1 MSQLSSTDETL
12 VLASEGLLQVLP
24 PHEVGLL
31 LHHFNAAKLNA
42 LKQALTAA
50 AVQQEAAAA
59 AAAGKGARG
68 RGSSR
73 AKARGGRPSKEL
85 PPDEA
90 MAAAGKV
97 CEATLV
103 SGRQL
108 SERMTCTPNIGKG
121 SFISVVF

>member
-1 MSQLSSTDETL
+1 MSQLSSADETL

-50 AVQQEAAAA
+50 AVQQEAAA
-59 AAAGKGARG
+59 GKGARG

-73 AKARGGRPSKEL
+73 AKARGDKPNTES

-97 CEATLV
+97 GQWCWCDICNV
-103 SGRQL
+103 R
-108 SERMTCTPNIGKG
+108 N
-121 SFISVVF
+121 

>member
-59 AAAGKGARG
+59 AAGKGARG

-97 CEATLV
+97 CEAT
-103 SGRQL
+103 
-108 SERMTCTPNIGKG
+108 
-121 SFISVVF
+121 VVGDCHKYHST